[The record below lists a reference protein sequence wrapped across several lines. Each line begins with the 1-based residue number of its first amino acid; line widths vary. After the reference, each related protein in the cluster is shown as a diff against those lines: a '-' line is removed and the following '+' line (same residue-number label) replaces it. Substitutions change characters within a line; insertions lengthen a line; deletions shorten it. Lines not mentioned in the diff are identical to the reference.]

1 VAVKVLPAD
10 LARDGDRLQRFQQE
24 AQAASALNHP
34 NVVAVHDV
42 GTHDEVFFVVSE
54 LIDGETLRERLDGGR
69 LPMRKAV
76 DFAAQ
81 IASGL
86 SAAHDKGVVHRDLK
100 PENVMITR
108 DERAKIVDFGLAKID
123 HPLAS
128 LGDPTKMPT
137 AGGHTLPGTLLGT
150 VAYMSP
156 EQVRSEEVDH
166 RTDVFSFGTML
177 YEMLAG
183 TRPFGGATAA
193 ETFSAILRDDPP
205 PLPGVPS
212 DIEGVVRHCLEKARE
227 DRFQSARRPGVRAR
241 VHRAAA
247 LFPAAHRLGRGRH
260 GPGRRSR
267 PVHRGPA
274 VRQREP
280 RSGQR
285 VLQRRPDRRADP
297 RADQGAGPRVAWNSA
312 AQLRGREHDIQAI
325 GEQLNVHAVLMGS
338 VRKAGDRVRIAA
350 RLVETATGYYLWSE
364 TYDRWIQDLFAIQEE
379 IARSIAQTLSRTLAE
394 RRAPAVAGRQP
405 GNLEAYTL
413 YLKGRYFW
421 NSRTPEGLRK
431 GIECFELAIAAD
443 ESSALAH
450 AGLADAFC
458 LLADYG
464 LMHPSE
470 AMPRARSA
478 ALKALDL
485 DPRSAEAHASYA
497 LIRSLYDR
505 EWEEAEVFYRRALEL
520 NPSYATAHH
529 WFAVD
534 YLGMQGRFDEASREI
549 EAARQLDPLSMII
562 LEGKPYLLMLA
573 HRYDEAVDLCRELTR
588 LDPAYYKFYTAMGR
602 AYTQKGDY
610 AEAVAMLQKGR
621 SMAGDLPNILGAL
634 GQTYATGRPA
644 RRRRAASRGALP
656 AIRPGVRALDLLC
669 ADPRGA
675 RRERSGARLVGE
687 GGRAAGTAA
696 LHAQGP
702 PGLRQ
707 PAGGAEV
714 RRAPAPVA
722 LRALTPRIR
731 SHLETTPRRWP
742 NAEAEPLRSHFSHF
756 QVHSETRSVRDDR
769 EVPLQDVQTGG
780 CRRAAVF
787 RAPGADTSLQPQVP
801 VLPDHL
807 VAVP

>member
-1 VAVKVLPAD
+1 MPLAPASRLGPYEILSLISAGGMGEVYRARDTRLGREVAVKVLPAD
-10 LARDGDRLQRFQQE
+10 LARDGDRLQRFQHE

-54 LIDGETLRERLDGGR
+54 LIDGETLRERLNGGP

-81 IASGL
+81 IARGL

-108 DERAKIVDFGLAKID
+108 DERAKIVDFGLAKIH

-137 AGGHTLPGTLLGT
+137 SGGHTLPGTLLGT

-205 PLPGVPS
+205 PLPGVPP

-227 DRFQSARRPGVRAR
+227 DRFQSARDLAFALESTARRLSSPRPIAPGGAATGLAAERDRSIAVLPFANVSPDPDSEYFSDGLTEELIHELTR
-241 VHRAAA
+241 V
-247 LFPAAHRLGRGRH
+247 
-260 GPGRRSR
+260 
-267 PVHRGPA
+267 
-274 VRQREP
+274 
-280 RSGQR
+280 
-285 VLQRRPDRRADP
+285 
-297 RADQGAGPRVAWNSA
+297 QGLKVVAWNSA

-325 GEQLNVHAVLMGS
+325 GEQLKVHAVLMGS
-338 VRKAGDRVRIAA
+338 VRKAGERVRITA

-431 GIECFELAIAAD
+431 GVECFEQAIAAD
-443 ESSALAH
+443 EGSALAH

-602 AYTQKGDY
+602 AHTQKGDY
-610 AEAVAMLQKGR
+610 AEAIAMLQKGR

-634 GQTYATGRPA
+634 GQTYALAGQRAEA
-644 RRRRAASRGALP
+644 RRLLEELSRQATRQYVASTCFALIHAGLGEKDEALAWLEKGAEQRELPLSTLKVHPAYDSLRGE
-656 AIRPGVRALDLLC
+656 
-669 ADPRGA
+669 PRF
-675 RRERSGARLVGE
+675 
-687 GGRAAGTAA
+687 AA
-696 LHAQGP
+696 L
-702 PGLRQ
+702 LRQ
-707 PAGGAEV
+707 MRFDA
-714 RRAPAPVA
+714 
-722 LRALTPRIR
+722 
-731 SHLETTPRRWP
+731 
-742 NAEAEPLRSHFSHF
+742 
-756 QVHSETRSVRDDR
+756 
-769 EVPLQDVQTGG
+769 
-780 CRRAAVF
+780 
-787 RAPGADTSLQPQVP
+787 
-801 VLPDHL
+801 
-807 VAVP
+807 

>member
-1 VAVKVLPAD
+1 VWHPETSVAPDAPVGYTGEIRSSMPLAPASRLGPYEILSLISAGGMGEVYRARDTRLGREVAVKVLPAD
-10 LARDGDRLQRFQQE
+10 LARDGERLQRFQQE

-54 LIDGETLRERLDGGR
+54 LIDGETLRERLNGGP

-76 DFAAQ
+76 DLAAQ
-81 IASGL
+81 IARGL

-123 HPLAS
+123 PPLAS

-137 AGGHTLPGTLLGT
+137 AGAHTLPGALLGT

-156 EQVRSEEVDH
+156 EQIRSEAVDH

-205 PLPGVPS
+205 PLPDVPP

-227 DRFQSARRPGVRAR
+227 DRFQSARDLAFALESTARQLSAPRPIPSAGDATE
-241 VHRAAA
+241 RAA
-247 LFPAAHRLGRGRH
+247 GRD
-260 GPGRRSR
+260 RSI
-267 PVHRGPA
+267 A
-274 VRQREP
+274 VLPFANVSPDPDSEYF
-280 RSGQR
+280 SDGLTEELIHELTR
-285 VLQRRPDRRADP
+285 V
-297 RADQGAGPRVAWNSA
+297 QGLKVVAWNSA

-325 GEQLNVHAVLMGS
+325 GEQLNVHAVLVGS
-338 VRKAGDRVRIAA
+338 VRKAGERVRIAA
-350 RLVETATGYYLWSE
+350 RLVETAKGYYLWSE
-364 TYDRWIQDLFAIQEE
+364 TYDRQIQDLFAIQEE
-379 IARSIAQTLSRTLAE
+379 IARAIAQTLIRTLAD
-394 RRAPAVAGRQP
+394 RRAPAVVSRQP

-431 GIECFELAIAAD
+431 GVECFEQAIAAD
-443 ESSALAH
+443 EGSALAH
-450 AGLADAFC
+450 AGLADAYC

-464 LMHPSE
+464 LMHPRE

-485 DPRSAEAHASYA
+485 DSRSAEAHASYA

-505 EWEEAEVFYRRALEL
+505 EWEEAEAFYRRALEL

-534 YLGMQGRFDEASREI
+534 YLGMQGRFDEAGREI

-562 LEGKPYLLMLA
+562 LEGRPYLLMLA
-573 HRYDEAVDLCRELTR
+573 HRYDEAIDDCRELAR
-588 LDPAYYKFYTAMGR
+588 LDPTYYKFFTAMGR

-610 AEAVAMLQKGR
+610 AEAVALLQKGR
-621 SMAGDLPNILGAL
+621 AMAGDLPNILGAL
-634 GQTYATGRPA
+634 GQTHALAGQRAEA
-644 RRRRAASRGALP
+644 RQFLEELSRQSARKYVPSTSFALIH
-656 AIRPGVRALDLLC
+656 AGLGENDQALDWLEKGAEQRELPLSTLKVHP
-669 ADPRGA
+669 AYDSLRGEPRF
-675 RRERSGARLVGE
+675 
-687 GGRAAGTAA
+687 TA
-696 LHAQGP
+696 L
-702 PGLRQ
+702 LRQ
-707 PAGGAEV
+707 M
-714 RRAPAPVA
+714 RF
-722 LRALTPRIR
+722 
-731 SHLETTPRRWP
+731 
-742 NAEAEPLRSHFSHF
+742 EP
-756 QVHSETRSVRDDR
+756 
-769 EVPLQDVQTGG
+769 
-780 CRRAAVF
+780 
-787 RAPGADTSLQPQVP
+787 
-801 VLPDHL
+801 
-807 VAVP
+807 

>member
-1 VAVKVLPAD
+1 MPLAPASRLGPYEILSLISAGGMGEVYRARDTRLGREVAVKVLPAD
-10 LARDGDRLQRFQQE
+10 LARDGGRLQRFQQE

-54 LIDGETLRERLDGGR
+54 LIDGETLRERLDGGP
-69 LPMRKAV
+69 LSMRKAI

-81 IASGL
+81 IARGL
-86 SAAHDKGVVHRDLK
+86 AAAHDKGVIHRDLK

-123 HPLAS
+123 TPLAS
-128 LGDPTKMPT
+128 LGDPTTMPT
-137 AGGHTLPGTLLGT
+137 AGRHTLPGTLLGT

-156 EQVRSEEVDH
+156 EQIRSEEVDH

-177 YEMLAG
+177 YEMLTG

-205 PLPGVPS
+205 TLPGVPP

-227 DRFQSARRPGVRAR
+227 DRFQSARDLAFALESAARQLAAPRPSPSAGDDT
-241 VHRAAA
+241 
-247 LFPAAHRLGRGRH
+247 GRGRAI
-260 GPGRRSR
+260 
-267 PVHRGPA
+267 A
-274 VRQREP
+274 VLPFANVSPDPDSEFF
-280 RSGQR
+280 SDGLTEELIHEMTR
-285 VLQRRPDRRADP
+285 V
-297 RADQGAGPRVAWNSA
+297 QGLKVVAWNSA
-312 AQLRGREHDIQAI
+312 AQLRGREHDIRAI
-325 GEQLNVHAVLMGS
+325 GEQLQVHAVLMGS
-338 VRKAGDRVRIAA
+338 VRKAGERVRIAA

-364 TYDRWIQDLFAIQEE
+364 TYDRRIQDLFAIQEE
-379 IARSIAQTLSRTLAE
+379 IARSIAQTLIRTLAD
-394 RRAPAVAGRQP
+394 RRAPAVSSRQP

-431 GIECFELAIAAD
+431 GIECFEQAIAAD
-443 ESSALAH
+443 EGSALAH

-485 DPRSAEAHASYA
+485 DSRSAEAHASYA

-573 HRYDEAVDLCRELTR
+573 HRYDEAIELCRELAR
-588 LDPAYYKFYTAMGR
+588 LDPTYYKFYTAMGR

-634 GQTYATGRPA
+634 GQTYALAGQPTEA
-644 RRRRAASRGALP
+644 RRLLEELTRQSMQKYVPSSSFAL
-656 AIRPGVRALDLLC
+656 IHVGLGEKDEAL
-669 ADPRGA
+669 
-675 RRERSGARLVGE
+675 
-687 GGRAAGTAA
+687 
-696 LHAQGP
+696 
-702 PGLRQ
+702 
-707 PAGGAEV
+707 
-714 RRAPAPVA
+714 
-722 LRALTPRIR
+722 
-731 SHLETTPRRWP
+731 
-742 NAEAEPLRSHFSHF
+742 
-756 QVHSETRSVRDDR
+756 
-769 EVPLQDVQTGG
+769 
-780 CRRAAVF
+780 
-787 RAPGADTSLQPQVP
+787 
-801 VLPDHL
+801 
-807 VAVP
+807 

>member
-1 VAVKVLPAD
+1 MGEVYRARDTRLGREVAVKVLPAD
-10 LARDGDRLQRFQQE
+10 LARDGHRLQRFQQE

-42 GTHDEVFFVVSE
+42 GTDDEVFFVVSE
-54 LIDGETLRERLDGGR
+54 LIDGETLRERLNGGP

-76 DFAAQ
+76 DFAVQ
-81 IASGL
+81 IARGL

-108 DERAKIVDFGLAKID
+108 DERAKIVDFGLAKIEP
-123 HPLAS
+123 PLAS

-156 EQVRSEEVDH
+156 EQIRGEEVDH

-177 YEMLAG
+177 YELLAG

-205 PLPGVPS
+205 PLPGVPPDLES
-212 DIEGVVRHCLEKARE
+212 VVRHCLEKARE
-227 DRFQSARRPGVRAR
+227 DRFQSARDLGVALESAARQLSAPRPIPSAGDATERDRAIAVLPFANVSTDPDSEYFSDGLTEELIHEMTR
-241 VHRAAA
+241 V
-247 LFPAAHRLGRGRH
+247 
-260 GPGRRSR
+260 
-267 PVHRGPA
+267 
-274 VRQREP
+274 
-280 RSGQR
+280 
-285 VLQRRPDRRADP
+285 
-297 RADQGAGPRVAWNSA
+297 QGLKVVAWNSA
-312 AQLRGREHDIQAI
+312 AQLRGREHDIRAI
-325 GEQLNVHAVLMGS
+325 GEQLQVHAVLMGS
-338 VRKAGDRVRIAA
+338 VRKAGERVRIAA

-379 IARSIAQTLSRTLAE
+379 IARSIAQTLIRTLAD
-394 RRAPAVAGRQP
+394 RRAPAVSSRQP

-431 GIECFELAIAAD
+431 GIECFEQAIAAD
-443 ESSALAH
+443 EGSALAH
-450 AGLADAFC
+450 AGLADAYC

-464 LMHPSE
+464 LMHPRE

-485 DPRSAEAHASYA
+485 DSRSAEAHASYA

-505 EWEEAEVFYRRALEL
+505 EWEEAEAFYRRALEL

-534 YLGMQGRFDEASREI
+534 YLGMQGRFDEALREI

-573 HRYDEAVDLCRELTR
+573 HRYDEAIDDCRELAR
-588 LDPAYYKFYTAMGR
+588 LDPTYYKFYTAMGR

-634 GQTYATGRPA
+634 GQTYALAGQPTEA
-644 RRRRAASRGALP
+644 RRLLEELTRQSTQKYVPSSSFALIHVGLGEKDEALGWLEKGVEQRELPLSSLKVHPAYDSLRGE
-656 AIRPGVRALDLLC
+656 
-669 ADPRGA
+669 PRF
-675 RRERSGARLVGE
+675 
-687 GGRAAGTAA
+687 AA
-696 LHAQGP
+696 L
-702 PGLRQ
+702 LRQ
-707 PAGGAEV
+707 
-714 RRAPAPVA
+714 
-722 LRALTPRIR
+722 LRFD
-731 SHLETTPRRWP
+731 S
-742 NAEAEPLRSHFSHF
+742 
-756 QVHSETRSVRDDR
+756 
-769 EVPLQDVQTGG
+769 
-780 CRRAAVF
+780 
-787 RAPGADTSLQPQVP
+787 
-801 VLPDHL
+801 
-807 VAVP
+807 